1 MILETLIQQKRFF
14 DVSNKKDIEQVRN
27 FFKTMA
33 WGKDGCPFICEYPY
47 LSVPD
52 MVKDKLLH
60 KALSIPYDRTAR
72 TF

>member
-1 MILETLIQQKRFF
+1 MILETIIQQKRFF
-14 DVSNKKDIEQVRN
+14 DVGNKKDIELVRN

-33 WGKDGCPFICEYPY
+33 WGREGCPFVCEYPY

-60 KALSIPYDRTAR
+60 KALGISYDRNAR
-72 TF
+72 VF